1 MRRVAL
7 MRSPRRLRISLTTL
21 VAGIAAV
28 KSSFD
33 MLVTRRSHGC
43 EAAFGTPLRIIGGLT
58 FWLILVPGFGGG
70 GTACTIVMVGKR
82 LRNPTIGSQTSPVR

>member
-7 MRSPRRLRISLTTL
+7 IRSPRRLRMYLTTL

-33 MLVTRRSHGC
+33 MLVTRRSHGF
-43 EAAFGTPLRIIGGLT
+43 EAAFGTPLRITAGTNFGWALSIG
-58 FWLILVPGFGGG
+58 
-70 GTACTIVMVGKR
+70 C
-82 LRNPTIGSQTSPVR
+82 RNSHSK